1 MCSNL
6 TPDQIIVKKT
16 KKQKTFYPD
25 ELLTSCVPEISFSL
39 LMLKKVRE
47 NPLRVETS
55 FPLCTIERDQKYFC
69 ASKAS
74 GDLVEEN
81 YAVV

>member
-6 TPDQIIVKKT
+6 TPDQIIVKK
-16 KKQKTFYPD
+16 KAKNLLPESD
-25 ELLTSCVPEISFSL
+25 ELLTFCVPEISFSL
-39 LMLKKVRE
+39 LMPKKVRE

-55 FPLCTIERDQKYFC
+55 SPVCTIERDQKCFC

-74 GDLVEEN
+74 GDPVEEN
-81 YAVV
+81 YTVV